1 MMYRTQRAN
10 SATPI
15 RTRSWYLQY
24 LIYIAVGNLTAS
36 ILFNPGA
43 PARAYEGFF
52 EMFGHAAQSLQQATS
67 PSDDSGPI
75 GADGQPRTAENPWQ
89 AYAPDRVITAEEW
102 THFSRLS
109 LPQRRDTLG
118 KVIGAPRQVNYSS
131 VDAYEEHQRYD
142 GRPIEITYRN
152 GTDQRGNAGWIAVS
166 VEVK

>member
-1 MMYRTQRAN
+1 MMYRTQRAK
-10 SATPI
+10 SI
-15 RTRSWYLQY
+15 ERRSWHVQY
-24 LIYIAVGNLTAS
+24 WIYVAVGNLFAA

-67 PSDDSGPI
+67 PSPSDSGPV
-75 GADGQPRTAENPWQ
+75 GADGQPLTAENPWQ
-89 AYAPDRVITAEEW
+89 PYAPDRVITAEEW

-118 KVIGAPRQVNYSS
+118 KVIGAPRQVNYSN

-166 VEVK
+166 VEVR